1 MDPIH
6 SHLFF
11 GWELLVTFFTLYNTT
26 AQFVLVAFSRSSRV
40 LADPQFTKPPGSDG
54 LEVLLAGL
62 DFFGDAVF
70 IIDIFL
76 TFFVAQIIVV
86 QGEERLIVRQSLIA
100 KRYLGGMCKKEA
112 TASHATSQP

>member
-1 MDPIH
+1 MPDAPPPRPHTPCYTLQRKEGDHNKRADYRRSGANKKPPHIVDPIH

-54 LEVLLAGL
+54 LEGR
-62 DFFGDAVF
+62 DEKRREEKRR
-70 IIDIFL
+70 
-76 TFFVAQIIVV
+76 
-86 QGEERLIVRQSLIA
+86 GEKSRTHHHQL
-100 KRYLGGMCKKEA
+100 
-112 TASHATSQP
+112 